1 MLRFWEKEFREIK
14 PILIN
19 NRRHYN
25 ERQIEVIRLIKFLL
39 KDKGMTI
46 KGVKNVLKNDINCLD
61 DYNSNSLKTE
71 YQKKEYCIKKQKSF
85 RKNKNFKRLWQKKH
99 IKVRLVPENN
109 PDSKFIYYAK
119 NLQKVKK
126 QKIS

>member
-1 MLRFWEKEFREIK
+1 MQKFFKISEVSKLLKLIDQKNKKPANHVLRFWEKEFREIK

-71 YQKKEYCIKKQKSF
+71 YQKKNIVLKSKKVLEKIKILKGYGK
-85 RKNKNFKRLWQKKH
+85 KNSH
-99 IKVRLVPENN
+99 
-109 PDSKFIYYAK
+109 
-119 NLQKVKK
+119 
-126 QKIS
+126 

>member
-1 MLRFWEKEFREIK
+1 MQKFFKISEVSKLLNLVDQKNQKPANHILRFWEKEFRQIK
-14 PILIN
+14 PTLIN

-25 ERQIEVIRLIKFLL
+25 EKQIEVIRLIKFLL

-71 YQKKEYCIKKQKSF
+71 YQKKNIELKSKKVLEK
-85 RKNKNFKRLWQKKH
+85 
-99 IKVRLVPENN
+99 IKVL
-109 PDSKFIYYAK
+109 KGYGKK
-119 NLQKVKK
+119 N
-126 QKIS
+126 SH

>member
-1 MLRFWEKEFREIK
+1 
-14 PILIN
+14 
-19 NRRHYN
+19 
-25 ERQIEVIRLIKFLL
+25 
-39 KDKGMTI
+39 MTI

-71 YQKKEYCIKKQKSF
+71 YQKKNIVLKSKKVLEKIKILKGYG
-85 RKNKNFKRLWQKKH
+85 KKTH

-119 NLQKVKK
+119 KPTKGEKAKNKLKLKK
-126 QKIS
+126 YNPNTRKHEFFIEKKLPPHSK